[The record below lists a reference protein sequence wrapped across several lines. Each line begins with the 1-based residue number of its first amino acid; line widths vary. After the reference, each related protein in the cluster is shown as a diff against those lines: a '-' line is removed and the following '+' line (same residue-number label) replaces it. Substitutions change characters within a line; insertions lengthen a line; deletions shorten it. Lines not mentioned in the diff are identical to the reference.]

1 MPRRDSTTQF
11 CAALAVLILLLIG
24 PAARAQ
30 SQAAQAALQGQ
41 VSSAEEGAMEGVLVS
56 ASKAGST
63 VTVTVASDDKGH
75 YSFPASRLTPGR
87 YDLAIRAVGYEIDGF
102 PAAEVSAGKP
112 AIADLKLRKTR
123 QLYTQL
129 TNAEWM
135 ASAPGTD
142 QQRQFL
148 SNCTGCHTVQRIFQS
163 THSADE
169 FQQIFAR
176 MSNYSPGS
184 VPSHPQPTV
193 GTAQRGFGT
202 PEQTKPIAE
211 WLANVNLSKADS
223 WDYPLK
229 TLPRPA
235 GRATHVII
243 TEYALARPDAQPH
256 DVIVAPDGIVWYS
269 DFGQQFIGALDPK
282 TGKVTDYPL
291 PVLKPGFPTGTL
303 DLELDPDS
311 NLWISL
317 MYQTGAA
324 RFDRKSKTFKI
335 FPLPKEWQADHT
347 QESFV
352 TPTYLSVDGKVW
364 SNNQDMHATYRL
376 DVASERWENLGPV
389 KDLAGHGINAY
400 GMPAD
405 HNNNLYML
413 DFSGTNVGKLDAKTG
428 KLTLYPTPTPYARP
442 RRGRVDEDNNLWF
455 AEYNANAIGFF
466 DAKSEKITEWKLP
479 TPYSDPYDVMRDKN
493 GEVWT
498 ASMHTDR
505 VDRLDPKT
513 GTFVEYLLPRYTNI
527 RRVFVDSATNALWV
541 GSNHGASIVKVEAL
555 D

>member
-1 MPRRDSTTQF
+1 MLKAHVAVGF
-11 CAALAVLILLLIG
+11 CVALASVSLVAAPQAHSATEAPAALE
-24 PAARAQ
+24 
-30 SQAAQAALQGQ
+30 GQ
-41 VSSAEEGAMEGVLVS
+41 VSSPEEGAMEGVLVS
-56 ASKAGST
+56 ATKAGAT
-63 VTVTVASDDKGH
+63 ITITVASDAKGH
-75 YSFPASRLTPGR
+75 YSFPISRLTPGR
-87 YDLAIRAVGYEIDGF
+87 YDIAIRAVGYELDGF
-102 PAAEVSAGKP
+102 PAAQVSAGKP
-112 AIADLKLRKTR
+112 ATADLTLHKTK

-163 THSADE
+163 THTADE

-193 GTAQRGFGT
+193 GAAQRGFGT
-202 PEQTKPIAE
+202 PEQTKPFAE
-211 WLANVNLSKADS
+211 WLASVNLSKADS

-229 TLPRPA
+229 TLPRPT
-235 GRATHVII
+235 GRATHVMI

-256 DVIVAPDGIVWYS
+256 DVVVAPDGMVWYS

-282 TGKVTDYPL
+282 TGKVTDYSL
-291 PVLKPGFPTGTL
+291 PVLKQGFPTGTL
-303 DLELDPDS
+303 DLELDSDS

-317 MYQTGAA
+317 MYQTGVA
-324 RFDRKSKTFKI
+324 RFDRQTKKFKI
-335 FPLPKEWQADHT
+335 FALPKEWQADHT

-352 TPTYLSVDGKVW
+352 TPTYVAVDGKVW

-376 DVASERWENLGPV
+376 DVASEQWENLGPV
-389 KDLAGHGINAY
+389 KDFAGHGINAY
-400 GMPAD
+400 GMPSD
-405 HNNNLYML
+405 QNNNLYML
-413 DFSGTNVGKLDAKTG
+413 GFSGTDVGKLDAKTG
-428 KLTLYPTPTPYARP
+428 KMTLYPTPTPYSRP
-442 RRGRVDEDNNLWF
+442 RRGRVDADNNLWF

-466 DAKSEKITEWKLP
+466 DAKTEKITEWKLP
-479 TPYSDPYDVMRDKN
+479 TPYSDPYDVVRAKN
-493 GEVWT
+493 GDVWA

-527 RRVFVDSATNALWV
+527 RRVFVDEATNALWV
-541 GSNHGASIVKVEAL
+541 GSNHGGSIVKVETL